1 MAQSMSL
8 QDMRDFVRE
17 HLDSDDEELPDSL
30 VDRFIYN
37 GSNKVETYSRT
48 WDFRAVEYAFTT
60 TTDTREYDLDSHADL
75 TDPAPLADVVAI
87 QGDSYEL
94 KPQDHRKMRLTYPPN
109 SDSAGSPLHFTKWG
123 RTLYLWPTPSSAID
137 YTVVGYRQG
146 RDWISLNLS
155 PDFPNDLHELIAWW
169 ALNRAYV
176 FLDDP
181 ELADF
186 YREEFDRELRIR
198 SRPYLTGLDAQ
209 PFQINGG
216 MQAGGSVRWANR
228 ARYDWE

>member
-1 MAQSMSL
+1 MISMSL
-8 QDMRDFVRE
+8 ADMRAFVLE
-17 HLDSDDEELPDSL
+17 HLESDEEELPNSL
-30 VDRFIYN
+30 LDRFIAN
-37 GSNKVETYSRT
+37 AASKIEAYSRT
-48 WDFRAVEYAFTT
+48 WDFRAVEYTFESVV
-60 TTDTREYDLDSHADL
+60 DQREYDLDTFTGLADP
-75 TDPAPLADVVAI
+75 TPLQDVVAV
-87 QGDSYEL
+87 QGPSYEL
-94 KPQDHRKMRLTYPPN
+94 RPADHRKMRLTFPSN
-109 SDSAGSPLHFTKWG
+109 SDSSGDPIWFTKWG
-123 RTLYLWPTPSSAID
+123 RTLYLWPKPSSAST
-137 YTVVGYRQG
+137 YLVVGYRQG
-146 RDWISLNLS
+146 IDWIETNAA
-155 PDFPNDLHELIAWW
+155 PDFPSDFHELIAWW

-216 MQAGGSVRWANR
+216 TAGASRVPWANR